1 MTGDFDVEEFCGHY
15 ANIPDKGKVRLPKGS
30 CVRFMSAIIN
40 GSLTR
45 VEIEHEG
52 VILQSIHV
60 PKYNSVTH
68 IIAVYKDG
76 NIRQHKPNLRWID
89 SRLCVPCKGDHSHV
103 ENQRYFDIDNWN
115 LKKSILKR
123 K

>member
-1 MTGDFDVEEFCGHY
+1 MTEDFDVNEFCGHY
-15 ANIPDKGKVRLPKGS
+15 ANIPDNGKVRLPKGS
-30 CVRFMSAIIN
+30 CVRFMSAITD

-52 VILQSIHV
+52 IILQSIYV
-60 PKYNSVTH
+60 PKYNSVTY

-76 NIRQHKPNLRWID
+76 NIKQHKTNLRWID
-89 SRLCVPCKGDHSHV
+89 SRLCTSCRGSYDHV
-103 ENQRYFDIDNWN
+103 DNQRYFDINNWN
-115 LKKSILKR
+115 LKKSVLKR